1 MLSYFFRNGK
11 NGSIIPQATV
21 QAESNTLK
29 KLQNEMDELVD
40 EGTTSGHSSP
50 DLKTGLRWAGF
61 TPETDLQKALMFWR
75 YNFEN
80 GIEPDVIDSFAY
92 GYTDE
97 DGKTLVNNFCDP
109 HLRDLHFLELL
120 FKILVVKKKDL
131 YIYIFSNIFIHLYS
145 SRSNRQR

>member
-1 MLSYFFRNGK
+1 
-11 NGSIIPQATV
+11 
-21 QAESNTLK
+21 
-29 KLQNEMDELVD
+29 MDELVY
-40 EGTTSGHSSP
+40 ERTTSGHSSP

-92 GYTDE
+92 AYTNE
-97 DGKTLVNNFCDP
+97 DGKTLFNNFCDP

-120 FKILVVKKKDL
+120 FKILVHKKKDL